1 MKTRISR
8 FAIVLLLLVAGLAL
22 RAAAADSPGSVV
34 LGIVPQEQGNR
45 LVVSRVAEETPA
57 DGAGI
62 RPGDIL
68 LSVEGRGIA
77 TREDLQNALQQMR
90 AGKPA
95 ELRVLRGGEEIAVTL
110 TPALRASA
118 LAAAQPA
125 GESAALAQR
134 MRPLKNDARTALAA
148 MGDKL
153 DPAALRKSLR
163 TMQHM
168 VEEDAPVCGV
178 GVLRLE
184 DAGGSLEVYE
194 ECGRLM
200 LDVLDTDGAI
210 LGNCAIDT
218 AEQCRALPPEVLARC
233 RAMVNVEHYS
243 RAERSGI
250 QAADTVLSINGTLVT
265 DDETLKELLETAPDG
280 ALVEVQRIDHTEVL
294 ELAPLEYNAPVR
306 ELKVD
311 WDALEAEE
319 EAHDDAR
326 NTLLWELSREHPDN
340 DAVMRAW
347 KQLRPS
353 GLIALADEHGSVYLY
368 RDHGALTIK
377 ECGHLTPTKTY
388 RSTLPLPE
396 ALRRRLL
403 DFRN

>member
-1 MKTRISR
+1 MM
-8 FAIVLLLLVAGLAL
+8 LLLLVAGLFL
-22 RAAAADSPGSVV
+22 RAAAAETPGSVV
-34 LGIVPQEQGNR
+34 LGIVPQERENQ
-45 LVVSRVAEETPA
+45 LVVRHVAEDTPA
-57 DGAGI
+57 DHADI
-62 RPGDIL
+62 RPGDVL
-68 LSVEGRGIA
+68 LSVAGHGIA
-77 TREDLQNALQQMR
+77 TREDLQHALQQMR
-90 AGKPA
+90 AGMPA
-95 ELRVLRGGEEIAVTL
+95 ELRVLRGGEEITVTL

-125 GESAALAQR
+125 GESAELAQR
-134 MRPLKNDARTALAA
+134 LRPLKDDARAALAA
-148 MGDKL
+148 MGDKP
-153 DPAALRKSLR
+153 DPAALKKSLR
-163 TMQHM
+163 TMQHI
-168 VEEDAPVCGV
+168 VEESAPVCGT
-178 GVLRLE
+178 GVLRLD
-184 DAGGSLEVYE
+184 DAQGSLEVSE
-194 ECGRLM
+194 EYGRLM
-200 LDVLDTDGAI
+200 LNILDADGVF
-210 LGNCAIDT
+210 LDSCAIDT

-233 RAMVNVEHYS
+233 RSMVNVEHYS

-311 WDALEAEE
+311 WDALEAED

-326 NTLLWELSREHPDN
+326 NALLWELSREHPDN
-340 DAVMRAW
+340 NAVMRAW
-347 KQLRPS
+347 KQLRPN

-368 RDHGALTIK
+368 HDYGALTIK

>member
-1 MKTRISR
+1 MM
-8 FAIVLLLLVAGLAL
+8 LLLLVAGLAL
-22 RAAAADSPGSVV
+22 RAAAADAPGSVV
-34 LGIVPQEQGNR
+34 LGIVPQERENQ
-45 LVVSRVAEETPA
+45 LVVRHVAEDTPA
-57 DGAGI
+57 DHAGI
-62 RPGDIL
+62 LPGDVL
-68 LSVEGRGIA
+68 LSVAGHGIA
-77 TREDLQNALQQMR
+77 TREDLQHALQQMR

-95 ELRVLRGGEEIAVTL
+95 ELRVLRGGEEITVTL

-125 GESAALAQR
+125 GESAELSQR
-134 MRPLKNDARTALAA
+134 LRPLKDDARAALAA
-148 MGDKL
+148 MGDKP
-153 DPAALRKSLR
+153 DPAALKKSLR
-163 TMQHM
+163 TMQHI
-168 VEEDAPVCGV
+168 VEESAPVCGT
-178 GVLRLE
+178 GVLRLD
-184 DAGGSLEVYE
+184 DAQGSLEVSE
-194 ECGRLM
+194 EYGRLM
-200 LDVLDTDGAI
+200 LNILDADGVF
-210 LGNCAIDT
+210 LDSCVIDT

-233 RAMVNVEHYS
+233 RSMVNVEHYS

-250 QAADTVLSINGTLVT
+250 QAADTVLSINGAIVT
-265 DDETLKELLETAPDG
+265 DDATLKELLETAPDG
-280 ALVEVQRIDHTEVL
+280 ALVEVERIDHTEVL
-294 ELAPLEYNAPVR
+294 ELAPREYNAPVR

-311 WDALEAEE
+311 WDELDADEE
-319 EAHDDAR
+319 ELEDAR
-326 NTLLWELSREHPDN
+326 NALLWELSREHPDN

-368 RDHGALTIK
+368 RDRGALTIK

>member
-1 MKTRISR
+1 MM
-8 FAIVLLLLVAGLAL
+8 LLLLVAGLFL
-22 RAAAADSPGSVV
+22 RAAAAETPGSVV
-34 LGIVPQEQGNR
+34 LGIVPQERENQ
-45 LVVSRVAEETPA
+45 LVVRHVAEDTPA
-57 DGAGI
+57 GHADI
-62 RPGDIL
+62 RPGDVL
-68 LSVEGRGIA
+68 LSVAGHGIA
-77 TREDLQNALQQMR
+77 TREDLQHALQQMR

-118 LAAAQPA
+118 LAAAQPT
-125 GESAALAQR
+125 GESAELAQR
-134 MRPLKNDARTALAA
+134 LRPLKDDARAALAA
-148 MGDKL
+148 MGDKP

-163 TMQHM
+163 TMQHI
-168 VEEDAPVCGV
+168 VEESAPVCGT
-178 GVLRLE
+178 GVLRLD
-184 DAGGSLEVYE
+184 DAQGSLEVSE
-194 ECGRLM
+194 EYGRLM
-200 LDVLDTDGAI
+200 LNILDADGVF
-210 LGNCAIDT
+210 LDSCAIDT

-311 WDALEAEE
+311 WDALEAED

-326 NTLLWELSREHPDN
+326 NALLWELSREHPDN

-347 KQLRPS
+347 KQLRPN
-353 GLIALADEHGSVYLY
+353 GLITLADEHGSVYLY
-368 RDHGALTIK
+368 RDRGALTIK

-396 ALRRRLL
+396 ALRLRLL

>member
-1 MKTRISR
+1 MKAPHSS
-8 FAIVLLLLVAGLAL
+8 FLLMLLLLLAGLAPH
-22 RAAAADSPGSVV
+22 AAAVEPPASAV
-34 LGIVPQEQGNR
+34 LGIVPQEQGSR
-45 LVVSRVAEETPA
+45 LTVQAVAAETPA
-57 DGAGI
+57 AEAGI
-62 RPGDIL
+62 REGDIL
-68 LSVEGRGIA
+68 LSIAGRKVA
-77 TREDLQNALQQMR
+77 TREDLHAALQEMR
-90 AGKPA
+90 AGEPA
-95 ELRVLRGGEEIAVTL
+95 ELRLLRGGEETTVTL
-110 TPALRASA
+110 TPALRASSLAVPQPDGADTA
-118 LAAAQPA
+118 LA
-125 GESAALAQR
+125 ER
-134 MRPLKNDARTALAA
+134 MRPLTNNIRTALATLPESE
-148 MGDKL
+148 DTET
-153 DPAALRKSLR
+153 LRATLR
-163 TMQHM
+163 QLVQM
-168 VEEDAPVCGV
+168 VEESSPVRGV
-178 GVLRLE
+178 GVLRLH
-184 DAGGSLEVYE
+184 DAEGALELREENGSLVLEA
-194 ECGRLM
+194 CGN
-200 LDVLDTDGAI
+200 DGTPVAAA
-210 LGNCAIDT
+210 AIDT
-218 AEQCRALPPEVLARC
+218 AEQCRALPPEVLVRC
-233 RAMVNVEHYS
+233 RSMVNVEHYS

-311 WDALEAEE
+311 WDALEAED

-326 NTLLWELSREHPDN
+326 NALLWELSREHPDN

-347 KQLRPS
+347 KQLRPN

-368 RDHGALTIK
+368 RDRGALTIK